1 MASKGIVLRDLRR
14 RELNAKHAGR
24 RAELKEQLRKSWEN
38 PQEVIRLQKELMK
51 LPLNASPTRLHNRD
65 YVTGR
70 PKAYIRKFGLSR
82 ITFRELAHKGM
93 LPGVTKSS
101 W

>member
-14 RELNAKHAGR
+14 RELNTKFAGR
-24 RAELKEQLRKSWEN
+24 RKELKEQLRKSWEN
-38 PQEVIRLQKELMK
+38 PQEVLRIQRELMK

-82 ITFRELAHKGM
+82 ITFRELAHRGM

-101 W
+101 

>member
-14 RELNAKHAGR
+14 RELHEKFRAR
-24 RAELKEQLRKSWEN
+24 RAELKEQLRHSWDN
-38 PQEVIRLQKELMK
+38 PQEVMRLQKELMK
-51 LPLNASPTRLHNRD
+51 LPLNSSPTRLHNRD
-65 YVTGR
+65 MVTGR

-82 ITFRELAHKGM
+82 ITFRELAHKGF